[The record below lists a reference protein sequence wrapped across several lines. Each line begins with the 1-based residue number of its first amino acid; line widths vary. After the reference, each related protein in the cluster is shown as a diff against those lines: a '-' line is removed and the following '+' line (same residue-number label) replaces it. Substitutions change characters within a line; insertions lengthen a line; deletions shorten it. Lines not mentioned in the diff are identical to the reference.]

1 MVFPRVGEEEKR
13 KEQWR
18 IDSPEVTRDE
28 LTGDASLAEQ
38 MVLQGCRWRPSDRS
52 AGSRIAGKN
61 EVHRRLQIQ
70 EDVDEDNTPGM
81 VVFHS
86 CINLV
91 SQLPSIPLDP
101 KNPEDVNTKSEDHL
115 YDALRYGVMSRPRKG
130 IFDFTIESM
139 SDRYIPS
146 DATFGY

>member
-1 MVFPRVGEEEKR
+1 M
-13 KEQWR
+13 
-18 IDSPEVTRDE
+18 IT
-28 LTGDASLAEQ
+28 
-38 MVLQGCRWRPSDRS
+38 QGCRWRPSDRS

-61 EVHRRLQIQ
+61 EVHRRLQVQ
-70 EDVDEDNTPGM
+70 DALGDVEEQPGIAF
-81 VVFHS
+81 FHT

-91 SQLPSIPLDP
+91 SQFPSIPLDP

-130 IFDFTIESM
+130 IFDFTVEDM
-139 SDRYIPS
+139 SDRYLRA